1 MPDREKS
8 FIGRRIPKQD
18 APEKISGRAAYINDL
33 TLPNMLYGKIKR
45 SAHAH
50 ARILNI
56 DVSKAARLPG
66 VKAIL
71 TRESN
76 PAKDFRIGFIQDNPP
91 IKIDK
96 VRQFRD
102 EVAAVAAV
110 DAATAAYACE
120 LIEVEYEPLPGVFDP
135 LAAQAE
141 DAPLI
146 HERDFRGNPIRNNLL
161 PVSWH
166 IADGDLDTW
175 RSRSKYV
182 VENTYTTGWAHHCC
196 LGTTGVVA
204 EFDYHRNLTVH
215 LPTQI
220 PFLVQNDLNKLLR
233 ALGLKNK
240 NTRVIT
246 PTIGGAFGNKLDT
259 HCYEYIAVLLAFMAG
274 RPVKI
279 MFDREEEFVAMA
291 PRQPTIIT
299 IAQGCDENGRL
310 TFRQARAVLDNGA
323 YTSWGATVPSVMY
336 VPMSSLYRVPA
347 VDFSAVCVYTNNI
360 FSQAFRGYGNPQAS
374 FAIESNLDELA
385 VEAGIDPLE
394 MRLLNANRPDET
406 TPMGLKVSSCG
417 LQECLEAVRDR
428 LDWNQPRP
436 ANRGVGVAA
445 LVHVGGGARIY
456 KSDGHGMM
464 LKIDDFAKVSVM
476 TGAVEIGQGSET
488 AIAQTVAEIIGL
500 LPEDVTVIRH
510 DTAICPW
517 DVGTHASRQMFLSC
531 KAAIACA
538 SDAREKI
545 LEYAA
550 RYMADEVKRQNRKNP
565 DFSSDLMGLLEAPE
579 NFAIHRRMVY
589 LKDFPE
595 REEYRVPV
603 DVLLRRAHYRGGPGA
618 EMIMTRAFYEPDT
631 EMMDARTAKGNI
643 SETYVFAAH
652 GVEVEVDPGTGR
664 IEILCFV
671 AAHDVGRALNPLLL
685 EGQIYGGV
693 MQGVG
698 YALHEDMILD
708 AGRIMN
714 PDLLDYKIPTML
726 DGDFPLEVVII
737 ETHDAHGPFGAKGI
751 GEIGIIPVAPAIA
764 NAVAAATGTRLRQLP
779 LNCEKVLAGRLRRSA

>member
-45 SAHAH
+45 SEHAH

-135 LAAQAE
+135 LTAQAE

-664 IEILCFV
+664 IEILRFV

-685 EGQIYGGV
+685 EGQIYGGA

-698 YALHEDMILD
+698 YALHEEMILEK
-708 AGRIMN
+708 GRILN

-779 LNCEKVLAGRLRRSA
+779 LNCEKVLAGLLRRSA